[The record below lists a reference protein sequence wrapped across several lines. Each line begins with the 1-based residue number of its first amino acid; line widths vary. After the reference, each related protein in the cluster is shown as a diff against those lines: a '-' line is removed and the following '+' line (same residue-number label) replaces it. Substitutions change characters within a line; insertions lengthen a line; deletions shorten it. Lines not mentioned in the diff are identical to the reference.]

1 MMELEQA
8 LMRVYDQ
15 KDAQNMS
22 GFAEGG
28 TVIESETQTTPEM
41 DRMLMEAQ
49 QGVAEGAQQDPNA
62 SLMEYIDELMAQRDQ
77 AEDPSERAQIEHMAE
92 AAVLSQEAPMAPQ
105 AFEIASQGRGE
116 DTALAHLRP
125 GEVVLPPE
133 MFEDPEFERMVESR
147 FGELDL
153 DPEAHVVGLGIASLN
168 PITGLEE
175 FGFFKKI
182 ARGIK
187 KVVKKVVKPIAKV
200 AQFIPGPWQPIAAL
214 ANKAFTVYDVAKG
227 RANPLSLLT
236 VAGPLATGGGLGKN
250 ISDISKAGSGSFLGG
265 LGKGLAGAGAGIKSG
280 IGSLI
285 KNPIGTFTG
294 SAPGG
299 GIPALLKTAT
309 YSGQAMAPGAA
320 ASGSVFTPGNLP
332 GAPTGV
338 VGKSL
343 TTLAGLGGAAGAPQ
357 QYQIQSGDTLS
368 GIAAQL
374 GVSVADM
381 MANNPH
387 ITDPNMIIA
396 GEMLN
401 VPGGQMQAGT
411 GGIGG
416 LGGIFS
422 GGGADGV
429 GNYGVVGDVLGG
441 LTDKIGL
448 TNYGG
453 AQGGGRQGGIGGLF
467 GGGGGGGGGFNLGTL
482 GALGAA
488 GLIGKL
494 AYDEAK
500 NMRGV
505 PLTPLTQEGS
515 TGRYN
520 IEAEIAR
527 RMGKEAPNPVEF
539 GLLPT
544 GTIPTLSGGRRAPE
558 PRAEDASDMQLE
570 GQMKIPRDEEGNV
583 FGTPEYSGNRG
594 INPAMGRRPDGSIIT
609 LFDMNSNPEDYE
621 LVTGEPMPER
631 FRPTSGAVMSAR
643 YGGPVMA
650 FAEGGDV
657 AMEDFK
663 RMDGPINGP
672 GTEVSDDIPAMLSDG
687 EFVMTGRAVRGAGA
701 FDLQRGDGGILTLT
715 PNGSESRDKGTNLM
729 YEMMELFSEFADK
742 PKRSAA

>member
-8 LMRVYDQ
+8 LLNVYNT
-15 KDAQNMS
+15 KDRQTAEP
-22 GFAEGG
+22 FAEGG
-28 TVIESETQTTPEM
+28 TVVEAETETTPEM

-62 SLMEYIDELMAQRDQ
+62 SLIEYIDELMAQRDQ
-77 AEDPSERAQIEHMAE
+77 AEDPGERAQIEHMAE
-92 AAVLSQEAPMAPQ
+92 AAVLSQEAPMAAQ
-105 AFEIASQGRGE
+105 AFEIAAQGRGE

-250 ISDISKAGSGSFLGG
+250 IGDITKAGGGSFLGG
-265 LGKGLAGAGAGIKSG
+265 IGKGLAGTGSALRSG
-280 IGSLI
+280 IGGLL

-294 SAPGG
+294 SAEGG
-299 GIPALLKTAT
+299 GIPGLLRSAT
-309 YSGQAMAPGAA
+309 MSGQAKLTDEQILGQLQLQAPPDVAA
-320 ASGSVFTPGNLP
+320 TIE
-332 GAPTGV
+332 
-338 VGKSL
+338 SL
-343 TTLAGLGGAAGAPQ
+343 TLEGASAGDILK
-357 QYQIQSGDTLS
+357 
-368 GIAAQL
+368 QL
-374 GVSVADM
+374 GVPSASFL
-381 MANNPH
+381 NPQGGLASLGGGSRTGN
-387 ITDPNMIIA
+387 IFRNLL
-396 GEMLN
+396 G
-401 VPGGQMQAGT
+401 GGQPGQSQ
-411 GGIGG
+411 
-416 LGGIFS
+416 LG
-422 GGGADGV
+422 
-429 GNYGVVGDVLGG
+429 VLEDMLKGRPS
-441 LTDKIGL
+441 DPVR
-448 TNYGG
+448 
-453 AQGGGRQGGIGGLF
+453 QGGGIGGLF

-527 RMGKEAPNPVEF
+527 RMGKEAPDPVEF
-539 GLLPT
+539 GLLPE

-558 PRAEDASDMQLE
+558 REQEPVMQ
-570 GQMKIPRDEEGNV
+570 
-583 FGTPEYSGNRG
+583 
-594 INPAMGRRPDGSIIT
+594 
-609 LFDMNSNPEDYE
+609 
-621 LVTGEPMPER
+621 
-631 FRPTSGAVMSAR
+631 AR

-742 PKRSAA
+742 PKRAAA

>member
-8 LMRVYDQ
+8 LLNVYNT
-15 KDAQNMS
+15 KDRQAAEP
-22 GFAEGG
+22 FAEGG
-28 TVIESETQTTPEM
+28 TVVEAETETTPEM

-62 SLMEYIDELMAQRDQ
+62 SLVEYIDELMAQRDQ

-105 AFEIASQGRGE
+105 AFEIAAQGRGE

-182 ARGIK
+182 AKGIK

-200 AQFIPGPWQPIAAL
+200 AQFVPGPWQPIAAL

-265 LGKGLAGAGAGIKSG
+265 LGKGLLGTGSALRGG
-280 IGSLI
+280 IGSLFS
-285 KNPIGTFTG
+285 NPVEALTKDL
-294 SAPGG
+294 PN
-299 GIPALLKTAT
+299 LLKTANYQGMSPAERT
-309 YSGQAMAPGAA
+309 TDAVSRLRELTQDPKINELVQEFRKAGLNPVQQIQALQQAGAGGSMLGNIFSGQT
-320 ASGSVFTPGNLP
+320 SLGNI
-332 GAPTGV
+332 
-338 VGKSL
+338 
-343 TTLAGLGGAAGAPQ
+343 LGGTGQPGQ
-357 QYQIQSGDTLS
+357 QSG
-368 GIAAQL
+368 
-374 GVSVADM
+374 
-381 MANNPH
+381 
-387 ITDPNMIIA
+387 
-396 GEMLN
+396 
-401 VPGGQMQAGT
+401 
-411 GGIGG
+411 GG
-416 LGGIFS
+416 LGGLL
-422 GGGADGV
+422 GGGQPGQSQ
-429 GNYGVVGDVLGG
+429 LGLIEDFLKG
-441 LTDKIGL
+441 RPSGPVR
-448 TNYGG
+448 
-453 AQGGGRQGGIGGLF
+453 QGGGIGSLF
-467 GGGGGGGGGFNLGTL
+467 GGGGGGGGFDLGTL

-527 RMGKEAPNPVEF
+527 RTGQPAPDPVEF
-539 GLLPT
+539 GLLPE

-558 PRAEDASDMQLE
+558 QEQEPVMQ
-570 GQMKIPRDEEGNV
+570 
-583 FGTPEYSGNRG
+583 
-594 INPAMGRRPDGSIIT
+594 
-609 LFDMNSNPEDYE
+609 
-621 LVTGEPMPER
+621 
-631 FRPTSGAVMSAR
+631 AR

-657 AMEDFK
+657 AIEDFK

-742 PKRSAA
+742 PKRAAA

>member
-8 LMRVYDQ
+8 LLNVYNT
-15 KDAQNMS
+15 KDRQTAEP
-22 GFAEGG
+22 FAEGG
-28 TVIESETQTTPEM
+28 TVVEAETETTPEM

-62 SLMEYIDELMAQRDQ
+62 SLIEYIDELMAQRDQ
-77 AEDPSERAQIEHMAE
+77 AEDPGERAQIEHMAE
-92 AAVLSQEAPMAPQ
+92 AAVLSQEAPMAAQ
-105 AFEIASQGRGE
+105 AFEIAAQGRGE

-182 ARGIK
+182 AKGIK

-250 ISDISKAGSGSFLGG
+250 IGDITKAGGGSFLGG
-265 LGKGLAGAGAGIKSG
+265 IGKGLAGTGSALRSG
-280 IGSLI
+280 IGGLL

-294 SAPGG
+294 SAEGG
-299 GIPALLKTAT
+299 GIPGLLRSAT
-309 YSGQAMAPGAA
+309 MSGQAKLTDEQILGQLQLQATPDVAA
-320 ASGSVFTPGNLP
+320 TIE
-332 GAPTGV
+332 
-338 VGKSL
+338 SL
-343 TTLAGLGGAAGAPQ
+343 TLEGASAGDILK
-357 QYQIQSGDTLS
+357 
-368 GIAAQL
+368 QL
-374 GVSVADM
+374 GVPSASFL
-381 MANNPH
+381 NPQGGLASLGGGSRTGN
-387 ITDPNMIIA
+387 IFRNLI
-396 GEMLN
+396 G
-401 VPGGQMQAGT
+401 GGQPGQSQ
-411 GGIGG
+411 
-416 LGGIFS
+416 LG
-422 GGGADGV
+422 
-429 GNYGVVGDVLGG
+429 VLEDMLKGRPS
-441 LTDKIGL
+441 DPVR
-448 TNYGG
+448 
-453 AQGGGRQGGIGGLF
+453 QGGGIGGLF
-467 GGGGGGGGGFNLGTL
+467 GGGGGGFNLGTL

-527 RMGKEAPNPVEF
+527 RMGKEAPDPVEF
-539 GLLPT
+539 GLLPE

-558 PRAEDASDMQLE
+558 REQEPVMQ
-570 GQMKIPRDEEGNV
+570 
-583 FGTPEYSGNRG
+583 
-594 INPAMGRRPDGSIIT
+594 
-609 LFDMNSNPEDYE
+609 
-621 LVTGEPMPER
+621 
-631 FRPTSGAVMSAR
+631 AR

-742 PKRSAA
+742 PKRAAA

>member
-8 LMRVYDQ
+8 LLNVYNT
-15 KDAQNMS
+15 KDRQTAEP
-22 GFAEGG
+22 FAEGG
-28 TVIESETQTTPEM
+28 TVVEAETETTPEM

-62 SLMEYIDELMAQRDQ
+62 SLIEYIDELMAQRDQ
-77 AEDPSERAQIEHMAE
+77 AEDPGERAQIEHMAE
-92 AAVLSQEAPMAPQ
+92 AAVLSQEAPMAAQ
-105 AFEIASQGRGE
+105 AFEIAAQGRGE

-182 ARGIK
+182 AKGIK

-250 ISDISKAGSGSFLGG
+250 IGDITKAGGGSFLGG
-265 LGKGLAGAGAGIKSG
+265 IGKGLAGTGSALRSG
-280 IGSLI
+280 IGGLL

-294 SAPGG
+294 SAEGG
-299 GIPALLKTAT
+299 GIPGLLRSAT
-309 YSGQAMAPGAA
+309 MSGQAKLTDEQILGQLQLQATPDVAA
-320 ASGSVFTPGNLP
+320 TIE
-332 GAPTGV
+332 
-338 VGKSL
+338 SL
-343 TTLAGLGGAAGAPQ
+343 TLEGASAGDILK
-357 QYQIQSGDTLS
+357 
-368 GIAAQL
+368 QL
-374 GVSVADM
+374 GVPSASFL
-381 MANNPH
+381 NPQGGLASLGGGSRTGN
-387 ITDPNMIIA
+387 IFRNLI
-396 GEMLN
+396 G
-401 VPGGQMQAGT
+401 GGQPGQSQ
-411 GGIGG
+411 
-416 LGGIFS
+416 LG
-422 GGGADGV
+422 
-429 GNYGVVGDVLGG
+429 VLEDMLKGRSS
-441 LTDKIGL
+441 DPVR
-448 TNYGG
+448 
-453 AQGGGRQGGIGGLF
+453 QGGGIGGLF
-467 GGGGGGGGGFNLGTL
+467 GGGGGGFNLGTL

-527 RMGKEAPNPVEF
+527 RMGKEAPDPVEF
-539 GLLPT
+539 GLLPE

-558 PRAEDASDMQLE
+558 REQEPVMQ
-570 GQMKIPRDEEGNV
+570 
-583 FGTPEYSGNRG
+583 
-594 INPAMGRRPDGSIIT
+594 
-609 LFDMNSNPEDYE
+609 
-621 LVTGEPMPER
+621 
-631 FRPTSGAVMSAR
+631 AR

-742 PKRSAA
+742 PKRAAA

>member
-28 TVIESETQTTPEM
+28 TVVESETQTTPEM

-62 SLMEYIDELMAQRDQ
+62 SLVEYIDELLAQRDQ
-77 AEDPSERAQIEHMAE
+77 AEDSSERAQIEHMAD
-92 AAVLSQEAPMAPQ
+92 AAVLSQEAPMAAQ
-105 AFEIASQGRGE
+105 AFEIAAQGRGE

-133 MFEDPEFERMVESR
+133 MFDDPDFERMVESR

-175 FGFFKKI
+175 FGFLKKI
-182 ARGIK
+182 AKGIK

-200 AQFIPGPWQPIAAL
+200 AQFIPGPWQPIAAM

-250 ISDISKAGSGSFLGG
+250 IADIKSAGGGSFLGG
-265 LGKGLAGAGAGIKSG
+265 IGKSLTGTGSALRGG
-280 IGSLI
+280 IGSLFS
-285 KNPIGTFTG
+285 NPVEALSKDLPNLLRTANYQGM
-294 SAPGG
+294 S
-299 GIPALLKTAT
+299 PAERTKDAVTRLRELTKDPKINELVQGFRK
-309 YSGQAMAPGAA
+309 SGLGPVQQIQALQQAGAG
-320 ASGSVFTPGNLP
+320 GSVFGNILSGQTTLGNVLGGIGQP
-332 GAPTGV
+332 GAQSG
-338 VGKSL
+338 GSL
-343 TTLAGLGGAAGAPQ
+343 GGFLGGGQGQGGLGG
-357 QYQIQSGDTLS
+357 L
-368 GIAAQL
+368 L
-374 GVSVADM
+374 G
-381 MANNPH
+381 
-387 ITDPNMIIA
+387 
-396 GEMLN
+396 
-401 VPGGQMQAGT
+401 GGQGGGLGGLLGGG

-416 LGGIFS
+416 L
-422 GGGADGV
+422 
-429 GNYGVVGDVLGG
+429 L
-441 LTDKIGL
+441 
-448 TNYGG
+448 
-453 AQGGGRQGGIGGLF
+453 GGGR
-467 GGGGGGGGGFNLGTL
+467 GGGFNLGTL

-539 GLLPT
+539 GLLPE

-558 PRAEDASDMQLE
+558 REQEPVMQ
-570 GQMKIPRDEEGNV
+570 R
-583 FGTPEYSGNRG
+583 
-594 INPAMGRRPDGSIIT
+594 
-609 LFDMNSNPEDYE
+609 
-621 LVTGEPMPER
+621 
-631 FRPTSGAVMSAR
+631 R

-657 AMEDFK
+657 AIEDFK

-672 GTEVSDDIPAMLSDG
+672 GTEISDDIPAMLSDG

-701 FDLQRGDGGILTLT
+701 FDLQKGDGGILTLT
-715 PNGSESRDKGTNLM
+715 PNGAESRDKGTNLM

>member
-320 ASGSVFTPGNLP
+320 ASGSVLTPGNLP

-422 GGGADGV
+422 GGGADNR

-453 AQGGGRQGGIGGLF
+453 AQGGGQGGIGGLF

-527 RMGKEAPNPVEF
+527 RTGQPAPDPVEF
-539 GLLPT
+539 GLLPE
-544 GTIPTLSGGRRAPE
+544 GTIPTLSGGRRTPAREQE
-558 PRAEDASDMQLE
+558 PVMQ
-570 GQMKIPRDEEGNV
+570 
-583 FGTPEYSGNRG
+583 
-594 INPAMGRRPDGSIIT
+594 
-609 LFDMNSNPEDYE
+609 
-621 LVTGEPMPER
+621 
-631 FRPTSGAVMSAR
+631 AR

-650 FAEGGDV
+650 FAEGGNV

-663 RMDGPINGP
+663 KMDGTINGP